1 MSEGNKAIIPRLV
14 EELWSEG
21 NLSIAD
27 EFFSQNYTH
36 HDPSTPDLVKAQ
48 KVKKTSDI
56 LPHGISRPSIY
67 DRGYDRRR

>member
-1 MSEGNKAIIPRLV
+1 MSEGNKAIIRRLV

-36 HDPSTPDLVKAQ
+36 HDPSTPDFGQGPEGEKNE
-48 KVKKTSDI
+48 
-56 LPHGISRPSIY
+56 
-67 DRGYDRRR
+67 